1 MTHGYFS
8 GISSRTI
15 QGKAEIYSTALSGL
29 HELNRMPLGLNGGI
43 SGNSLSDDGV
53 SDERDAG
60 KSLMYMMPL
69 LKDQFHMAIYHVS
82 SSEGVKF

>member
-1 MTHGYFS
+1 
-8 GISSRTI
+8 
-15 QGKAEIYSTALSGL
+15 
-29 HELNRMPLGLNGGI
+29 MPLGLNGGI